1 MVDPGAVPAGE
12 RAFYVAEFAGAT
24 IVVAMREADLGG
36 GEVDRV
42 AASLAQGASRLVLV
56 VGVEPD
62 EATGAGPVGASPVD
76 GGPVGD
82 GTVDASPV
90 DDRSVGDDAVDGGG
104 PGDPSG
110 PPADPGDQLWLTDDD
125 LDPAGLASLWL
136 AVAGASRV
144 TVRTPEAR

>member
-76 GGPVGD
+76 
-82 GTVDASPV
+82 
-90 DDRSVGDDAVDGGG
+90 DRSVGDDAVDGGG

-110 PPADPGDQLWLTDDD
+110 PPADPGDQLWL
-125 LDPAGLASLWL
+125 
-136 AVAGASRV
+136 
-144 TVRTPEAR
+144 